1 VPLPGGGARPRAHRP
16 PPLHVH
22 ETSRKQVLPSV
33 GGREASEQPRE
44 FSVVNVELVRWP
56 SQRERRERLRLAG
69 SPRLLLVENE
79 TPAPVVTDPMEDWVR
94 LPVDRSDLQARVQG
108 ILARAERA
116 DWGMP
121 RLDEWGVLR
130 FGGRQVTLP
139 PLEARLARVLVE
151 QFRSVILRDDLTK
164 AGWPAEAPGRNAL
177 DVHILRLRRR
187 IESLGLSV
195 RTVRSRGY
203 LLESPSV
210 SVQVAAADS

>member
-1 VPLPGGGARPRAHRP
+1 M
-16 PPLHVH
+16 
-22 ETSRKQVLPSV
+22 
-33 GGREASEQPRE
+33 
-44 FSVVNVELVRWP
+44 NVELVRWP

-69 SPRLLLVENE
+69 CPGCCWSR
-79 TPAPVVTDPMEDWVR
+79 TRRPAPVVTDPMEDWVR

-151 QFRSVILRDDLTK
+151 QFRGVILRDDLTK

-187 IESLGLSV
+187 IEPLGLSV

>member
-1 VPLPGGGARPRAHRP
+1 M
-16 PPLHVH
+16 LH
-22 ETSRKQVLPSV
+22 SV

-44 FSVVNVELVRWP
+44 LSVVNVELVRWP

-187 IESLGLSV
+187 IEPLGLSV